1 MSENKKEMVDAS
13 EDENSLNSEEIEAE
27 IYAHML

>member
-1 MSENKKEMVDAS
+1 MAENKNNADKSDG
-13 EDENSLNSEEIEAE
+13 ENSLNSEEIEAE

>member
-1 MSENKKEMVDAS
+1 MAENQKEIAEGSDG
-13 EDENSLNSEEIEAE
+13 ENSLNSEEIEAE